1 MVGACV
7 ILAVAVVVRQT
18 QTQHLTNALLEQ
30 TLSQHSVTVL
40 PFLDLDHAKVDAGSE
55 VEFAN
60 SLSSRL
66 RHKGSVRV
74 IPASAQDTSNAFS
87 SVANIRLAARTN
99 KARTV
104 LSGTYRMVSE
114 GLRVSLRLTDGEG
127 NLLFRRVTTAVRR
140 AGTST
145 QLNEG
150 DIDEL
155 YSLLDRTSW
164 DSLASAQ
171 EDSAFRNTRSR
182 DFLLAGRQLT
192 QRQSAEDLAR
202 AIDCF
207 RKAVEAEPRSVLA
220 RTEFA
225 RAIATRTHYHY
236 DAELL
241 AAGCKAARQAAELDP
256 SSGEAHRALAS
267 VLFHTGH
274 PGDSLEQI
282 FRAIE
287 LNGPDVPAI
296 ALTGSLWQILGHP
309 DKALAWFDIMAQWQ
323 RRPAEDIW
331 IIADCW
337 ADLGDDAKAEA
348 IYRRALE
355 LYPELPD
362 GWVGL
367 CHLKLLNRDFDG
379 ARALCA
385 ENKNRHPESVYPR
398 QVAALIEFFSRN
410 FPEAEKLYAELSGS
424 DPAGGRHSYGAMTYQ
439 SALGRLL
446 QEKGDVGNSRMLLAT
461 AEHTELDAL
470 KAAPGHPEVLYRLA
484 AIEASSGRGN
494 QAIERLRAA
503 RDAGWL
509 AYRSTLL
516 DPRFDAIRLDAR
528 FVKLVKEI
536 EEAVGNLRGEVPTL
550 ATTTNRQDFTTTVKR

>member
-1 MVGACV
+1 MV
-7 ILAVAVVVRQT
+7 
-18 QTQHLTNALLEQ
+18 
-30 TLSQHSVTVL
+30 
-40 PFLDLDHAKVDAGSE
+40 P
-55 VEFAN
+55 
-60 SLSSRL
+60 
-66 RHKGSVRV
+66 
-74 IPASAQDTSNAFS
+74 
-87 SVANIRLAARTN
+87 
-99 KARTV
+99 
-104 LSGTYRMVSE
+104 E

-140 AGTST
+140 PGTLT

-164 DSLASAQ
+164 DSLVSAR
-171 EDSAFRNTRSR
+171 EDPAFRNARSR

-207 RKAVEAEPRSVLA
+207 RKAVEAEPKSVLA

-241 AAGCKAARQAAELDP
+241 AAGCKAAREAADLDP
-256 SSGEAHRALAS
+256 SSGEARRALAS

-274 PGDSLEQI
+274 PADSLEQI
-282 FRAIE
+282 LRAIE

-296 ALTGSLWQILGHP
+296 ALTGSLWRILGHP
-309 DKALAWFDIMAQWQ
+309 NKALAWFDIMAQWQ
-323 RRPAEDIW
+323 RRPAEDVW

-337 ADLGDDAKAEA
+337 TDLGDDAKAEA
-348 IYRRALE
+348 IYRRAIE
-355 LYPELPD
+355 LYPEQPD

-367 CHLKLLNRDFDG
+367 CRLKLLNRDFDG

-398 QVAALIEFFSRN
+398 QMAALIEFFSRN
-410 FPEAEKLYAELSGS
+410 LPEAEKLYTELSSS
-424 DPAGGRHSYGAMTYQ
+424 DPAGGGQSYGAMTYQ

-446 QEKGDVGNSRMLLAT
+446 QQKGDLENSRILLEA
-461 AEHTELDAL
+461 AEHIELAAL
-470 KAAPGHPEVLYRLA
+470 EAAPGHPEVLYRLA
-484 AIEASSGRGN
+484 AIEASSGKGD

-503 RDAGWL
+503 REAGWRG
-509 AYRSTLL
+509 YRSMLL
-516 DPRFDAIRLDAR
+516 DPRFDAIRSDAR

-536 EEAVGNLRGEVPTL
+536 EATVSNLRMDVPTL
-550 ATTTNRQDFTTTVKR
+550 ATTNSH